1 MIDPTLSR
9 NFSGVSTSTGEGM
22 QAGTAELPQRPSGG
36 STKSGE
42 KKEKQKLTQFWT
54 TMDEEKPGSQRFI
67 MNIAI
72 DSKENKKPA
81 LERLE
86 KALPPLDHP
95 IKSRVIELIKFLE
108 SRHNGPS
115 RIPGVSQSNDRIS
128 LRNKVARFI
137 VRDLPGYGPDI
148 LERQTGLSGKLDV
161 MEAGRR
167 ALE

>member
-1 MIDPTLSR
+1 MSL
-9 NFSGVSTSTGEGM
+9 SGVSTSTGEVM
-22 QAGTAELPQRPSGG
+22 QDGTAELPQRPSGG

-54 TMDEEKPGSQRFI
+54 TMDEEKPRSQRFI

-72 DSKENKKPA
+72 DFKENKKPA

-86 KALPPLDHP
+86 EALPPLDHP
-95 IKSRVIELIKFLE
+95 IKSRVIDLLMFLE

-115 RIPGVSQSNDRIS
+115 RIPGVSDSNARIS

-137 VRDLPGYGPDI
+137 VRDLPGY
-148 LERQTGLSGKLDV
+148 
-161 MEAGRR
+161 EAASPESQAGVSK
-167 ALE
+167 